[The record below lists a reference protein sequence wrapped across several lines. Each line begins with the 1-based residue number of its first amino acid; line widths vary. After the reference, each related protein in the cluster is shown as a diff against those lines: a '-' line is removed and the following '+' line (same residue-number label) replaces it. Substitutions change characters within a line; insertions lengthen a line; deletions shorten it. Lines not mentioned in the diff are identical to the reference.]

1 MRLAAMII
9 LTLIAASLPVAAQ
22 RVPSESWMG
31 IYIGQMKL
39 GYAGFFVDK
48 ADFEGKPGY
57 RLKSTSV
64 VSVPV
69 LGEDVGQ
76 NLDTTSYL
84 NEKTEPV
91 YEVFKMSSA
100 GYSTT
105 VTARFGKTEI
115 TAEVLSDGK
124 KSTKKIPIP
133 PGTKLVADDTSFLS
147 QTIKLQVGDK
157 RSFKS
162 FDPLTLTLDDIELEV
177 VRSEELVLE
186 DGRHRCLVIKSKT
199 PLGDA
204 TSWQDE
210 KGDLLK
216 VETSMGFTMLREP
229 KEVAQSLTPGEYT
242 PSADLAVITSAQT
255 KVKIA
260 VPRRV
265 KYLEVR
271 LAGFTD
277 KSLVMSDARQ
287 KASYSEG
294 PPPSVTY
301 EITAS
306 ECDPAKSASLPIK
319 DPKLDEFLA
328 DGPYIQPSDPQ
339 IKSAASQIVGD
350 EKNACKAAS
359 LIREWLDVN
368 MQTRG
373 DIGIVRTSTDILRAR
388 SGVCRD
394 YATLYAA
401 LARAAG
407 IPTKVV
413 AGMIYFKDGFYYHAW
428 AESFVGEWIP
438 VDGTLSTDFVDA
450 THIKLTEGDA
460 LAMFKAVKAVGTLKA
475 EILDFK

>member
-1 MRLAAMII
+1 LMALVACV
-9 LTLIAASLPVAAQ
+9 PVTAQ

-31 IYIGQMKL
+31 IYIGQLKI

-57 RLKSTSV
+57 RLKSASV

-76 NLDTTSYL
+76 NLETTSYL

-133 PGTKLVADDTSFLS
+133 PGTKLVADDTNFLS

-162 FDPLTLTLDDIELEV
+162 FDPLTLTLDDIEIEV

-229 KEVAQSLTPGEYT
+229 KEAAQSLKAAGEYT
-242 PSADLAVITSAQT
+242 PSADLAVMTSAPT
-255 KVKIA
+255 NVKIA

-265 KYLEVR
+265 KYLRVR
-271 LAGFTD
+271 VTGFTD
-277 KSLVMSDARQ
+277 KSLVLSDARQ
-287 KASYSEG
+287 KASYSEA
-294 PPPSVTY
+294 PTPSAVY

-306 ECDPAKSASLPIK
+306 DFDPAKSASLPIK

-328 DGPYIQPSDPQ
+328 DGPYIQPSDPE
-339 IKSAASQIVGD
+339 IKSAVAQIVGD

-359 LIREWLDVN
+359 LIREWLDAN
-368 MQTRG
+368 MRTKG
-373 DIGIVRTSTDILRAR
+373 NIGIVRTSTDILRAR

-413 AGMIYFKDGFYYHAW
+413 AGMLYFKDGFYYHAW
-428 AESFVGEWIP
+428 AESFVGEWVP
-438 VDGTLSTDFVDA
+438 VDATLSTDFVDA

-460 LAMFKAVKAVGTLKA
+460 LAMFKAVKAVGALKA